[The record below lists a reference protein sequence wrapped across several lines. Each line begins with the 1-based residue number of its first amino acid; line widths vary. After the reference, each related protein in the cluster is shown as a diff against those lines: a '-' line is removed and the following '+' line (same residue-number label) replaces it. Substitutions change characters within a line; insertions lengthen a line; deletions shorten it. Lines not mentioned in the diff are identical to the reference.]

1 MSDVTQQIMDLINAE
16 PLPAD
21 AEDRLSELIERLPE
35 EDQDMARATWSEAL
49 FMARQSADFDLAA
62 PTVELDL

>member
-21 AEDRLSELIERLPE
+21 AEDRLSELIEQLPE

-49 FMARQSADFDLAA
+49 FMARQSADFDPAA
-62 PTVELDL
+62 RTVELDL

>member
-21 AEDRLSELIERLPE
+21 AEDRLSELIEQLPE

-49 FMARQSADFDLAA
+49 FMARQSADFDPAA

>member
-21 AEDRLSELIERLPE
+21 AEDRLSDLIEQLPE
-35 EDQDMARATWSEAL
+35 EDRDMARATWSEAL
-49 FMARQSADFDLAA
+49 FTARQSADFDPAA